1 MVKHD
6 NERIER
12 IPAYIRRATQDLAKS
27 PVYEGVFWNP
37 PVKYTFKNKSPPR
50 PSTVRIYEAHGQSFI
65 FGLMKPLFNLILT
78 CSWNQFS

>member
-12 IPAYIRRATQDLAKS
+12 IPAYIRRATQDLSKS

-37 PVKYTFKNKSPPR
+37 PVKYNFKNKSPPK
-50 PSTVRIYEAHGQSFI
+50 PSTVRIYEAHGKFCKSLKMVFI
-65 FGLMKPLFNLILT
+65 SNY
-78 CSWNQFS
+78 Q